1 VIHVDEKKTR
11 VRYDAES
18 LKKRGF
24 VFTGRHLPYNPDAVK
39 KAKAL
44 REQMTEPEKKLWYQF
59 LNKFEPR
66 FLRQRPID
74 NYIADFYC
82 PAMSLVIEI
91 DGSGHFFESGKKYD
105 RERTKVFEAY
115 GLQVLRIKNEDVAT
129 SFETVCNKI
138 KEVISLHSL
147 QPPLTRGE

>member
-1 VIHVDEKKTR
+1 VDEKKTR

-18 LKKRGF
+18 LKKRGL

-44 REQMTEPEKKLWYQF
+44 REQMTEPEKKLWFEF
-59 LNKFEPR
+59 LNKLEHR

-82 PAMSLVIEI
+82 PSCELVIEI
-91 DGSGHFFESGKKYD
+91 DGSRHFSKSGKEYD
-105 RERTKVFEAY
+105 RQRTKLFEAY
-115 GLQVLRIKNEDVAT
+115 GLNVLRFNNEDVMNC
-129 SFETVCNKI
+129 FESVCQTITETISKI
-138 KEVISLHSL
+138 
-147 QPPLTRGE
+147 PPLTRGETGGIS